1 MDFLAAFSA
10 LTWLGVFLD
19 GVLVPEA
26 ALETDLVSSLSAA
39 TVSEV
44 TLLALFI
51 LSDLGVFT
59 ETQHIINIM
68 SKLYIIEK
76 GGKEHTKYI
85 IQGLS

>member
-10 LTWLGVFLD
+10 LTWLGVFLE

-26 ALETDLVSSLSAA
+26 ALDTDLVSSLSPA

-59 ETQHIINIM
+59 ETQTIPYHHAQ
-68 SKLYIIEK
+68 SAVIEK
-76 GGKEHTKYI
+76 GKEHTKYI
-85 IQGLS
+85 QGLA

>member
-26 ALETDLVSSLSAA
+26 ALDTDLVSSLS

-59 ETQHIINIM
+59 ETQHIITYH
-68 SKLYIIEK
+68 LVQTYIIK
-76 GGKEHTKYI
+76 KGKEHTKYI

>member
-26 ALETDLVSSLSAA
+26 ALDTDLVSSLS

-59 ETQHIINIM
+59 ETQHIITIM
-68 SKLYIIEK
+68 SKLTLLRKVKNTRSI
-76 GGKEHTKYI
+76 
-85 IQGLS
+85 